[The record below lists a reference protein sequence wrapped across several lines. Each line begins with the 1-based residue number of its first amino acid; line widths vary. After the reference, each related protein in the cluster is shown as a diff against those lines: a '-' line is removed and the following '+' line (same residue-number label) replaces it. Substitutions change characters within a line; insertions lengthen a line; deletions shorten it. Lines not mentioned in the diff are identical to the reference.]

1 MTKQKNEKTPVGA
14 LSALITS
21 VLVFGTVGV
30 LKNSLEL
37 PPALVALI
45 RGALGALFLILFML
59 ITRKK
64 FSFGAVK
71 RNLPVLLA
79 SGICIG
85 LNWLLLFEA
94 VDISVSVGTLCYYT
108 APIFVILFS
117 PLLLKEK
124 LTPTKLVAVVV
135 ALLGMLLVSGV
146 FEAGGGADL
155 FCVLYGIGAALLY
168 ASVMILNKK
177 LKEISAYERTVV
189 QLSVAALTLL
199 PFCLFG
205 SEFATLKDCRWQEWT
220 LLAVIGVVH
229 TGICYALYFG
239 SMMKLKGQTVAL
251 LSYLDPATAIL
262 WSALLLH
269 ERLTPLAAVGA
280 ILVIGSAMAGE
291 LLPDLFAGRKA
302 RKH

>member
-1 MTKQKNEKTPVGA
+1 MTEATNKKTSVGA
-14 LSALITS
+14 LSALITA

-45 RGALGALFLILFML
+45 RGVLGALFLILFML

-71 RNLPVLLA
+71 RNLPVLLL
-79 SGICIG
+79 SGGCIG

-124 LTPTKLVAVVV
+124 LTPTKLVAVVI

-146 FEAGGGADL
+146 FEAGGGADP

-168 ASVMILNKK
+168 ASVMVLNKK
-177 LKEISAYERTVV
+177 LKEISAYERTVM
-189 QLSVAALTLL
+189 QLLFASAILL

-205 SEFATLKDCRWQEWT
+205 GEFATLKGCGGTEWA

-239 SMMKLKGQTVAL
+239 SMMKLTGQTVAL

-262 WSALLLH
+262 WSALLLG
-269 ERLTPLAAVGA
+269 EKLTPLAAVGA
-280 ILVIGSAMAGE
+280 VLVIASAMAGE
-291 LLPDLFAGRKA
+291 LLPDLLVRRKA
-302 RKH
+302 KRN

>member
-45 RGALGALFLILFML
+45 RGALGALFLVLFML

-124 LTPTKLVAVVV
+124 LTWNKVLALVFGV
-135 ALLGMLLVSGV
+135 AGV
-146 FEAGGGADL
+146 A
-155 FCVLYGIGAALLY
+155 FCYFI
-168 ASVMILNKK
+168 SILRRS
-177 LKEISAYERTVV
+177 LRVRYRDTER
-189 QLSVAALTLL
+189 
-199 PFCLFG
+199 
-205 SEFATLKDCRWQEWT
+205 
-220 LLAVIGVVH
+220 
-229 TGICYALYFG
+229 
-239 SMMKLKGQTVAL
+239 
-251 LSYLDPATAIL
+251 
-262 WSALLLH
+262 
-269 ERLTPLAAVGA
+269 
-280 ILVIGSAMAGE
+280 
-291 LLPDLFAGRKA
+291 
-302 RKH
+302 

>member
-1 MTKQKNEKTPVGA
+1 MTESNNKKASTGA
-14 LSALITS
+14 LLALLAA

-30 LKNSLEL
+30 LKNRLEL
-37 PPALVALI
+37 PPAFVALI
-45 RGALGALFLILFML
+45 RGVLGALFLVLFML

-64 FSFGAVK
+64 FSFSAVK

-79 SGICIG
+79 SGGCIG

-117 PLLLKEK
+117 PLLLKER
-124 LTPTKLVAVVV
+124 LTPVKLLSVAA
-135 ALLGMLLVSGV
+135 ALFGMLLVSGV
-146 FEAGGGADL
+146 FEQGGGADPL
-155 FCVLYGIGAALLY
+155 CVLYGIGAALLY

-177 LKEISAYERTVV
+177 LKDISAYERTVT
-189 QLSVAALTLL
+189 QLLFASVILL

-205 SEFATLKDCRWQEWT
+205 GEFAALKGCGWQEWA

-269 ERLTPLAAVGA
+269 ERLTLPALAGAV
-280 ILVIGSAMAGE
+280 LVICSAMAGE
-291 LLPDLFAGRKA
+291 LLPGLPAFKRNS
-302 RKH
+302 